1 LIRQQNI
8 LICPLEWGLG
18 HAGRMI
24 ALATK
29 LREMGYNI
37 LFGAGEKQL
46 SFLRTEMPGLT
57 YISFPGFSPGYSGF
71 LPQYLALLLK
81 IPLLLYH
88 IILEHIRLKRIIP
101 EYAIDIVISDNRFGL
116 WNRHIKTVYVTH
128 QPLIPLPKPFA
139 WFESIGLMLH
149 RLVINRYS
157 FCFIPDLP
165 GDLNV
170 SGRLSHGLKLPRN
183 TRFIGIL
190 SRFSGLSSSGN
201 GSPVSFRHNTV
212 ILSGPEPQRGIL
224 EKKLAD
230 ILKDREHPAVILC
243 GEPDMPADT
252 IRSGNIIYFNHLPG
266 IAMKEVISESE
277 AIITRSGYTTIM
289 ELISLNCSALLIP
302 TPGQTEQEYLARYL
316 SKNGWFA
323 AVSQRELNRVTP
335 LPSINSKW
343 GNEIT
348 VESGVLLE
356 KALKEMSE
364 ENQDK
369 TNPKSTKKKA

>member
-57 YISFPGFSPGYSGF
+57 YISFPGFSPGYSRF

-243 GEPDMPADT
+243 GKPDMPAGT
-252 IRSGNIIYFNHLPG
+252 IRSGNIIYINHLPG

-316 SKNGWFA
+316 SENGWFA
-323 AVSQRELNRVTP
+323 AVSQREINRVTP
-335 LPSINSKW
+335 LPSINSKC

>member
-57 YISFPGFSPGYSGF
+57 YISFPGFSPGYSRF

-316 SKNGWFA
+316 SEKGWFTT
-323 AVSQRELNRVTP
+323 VSQKKIDMDTP
-335 LPSINSKW
+335 FPSANLKW
-343 GNEIT
+343 NHEIDAQ
-348 VESGVLLE
+348 SRMLLDN
-356 KALKEMSE
+356 ALMEMSE
-364 ENQDK
+364 EE
-369 TNPKSTKKKA
+369 

>member
-57 YISFPGFSPGYSGF
+57 YISFPGFSPGYSRF

-316 SKNGWFA
+316 SENGWFA
-323 AVSQRELNRVTP
+323 AVSQREINRVTP